1 MKNKITFRKCPHFW
15 KSLLNTLL
23 FRVGEYNRMDVYE
36 FYNYI
41 IEREIDGVSMIEY
54 PHHFTNYYMYD
65 LVVGKWKYT
74 FLWRETKNNNKKI

>member
-1 MKNKITFRKCPHFW
+1 
-15 KSLLNTLL
+15 
-23 FRVGEYNRMDVYE
+23 MDVYE